1 MSTLPN
7 IRLSGVLLA
16 GGESRRMGRDKA
28 GVELNGLPLW
38 ERQLGLLQSLALNDC
53 MISGRRDGPYAGAG
67 VPIIEDQVVGCG
79 PIAGIVSAL
88 EESRQDG
95 ILVLAV
101 DTPFVPAGFLF
112 DLRNCAS
119 AARRSV
125 IPRIDQSFEPMVAIY
140 LKDALVPA
148 RNQLAAGDFKLQHL
162 ATSLIEKDLAIAY
175 TVSAE
180 QRGYFRNLNEPDD
193 LTKV

>member
-1 MSTLPN
+1 
-7 IRLSGVLLA
+7 
-16 GGESRRMGRDKA
+16 
-28 GVELNGLPLW
+28 
-38 ERQLGLLQSLALNDC
+38 
-53 MISGRRDGPYAGAG
+53 
-67 VPIIEDQVVGCG
+67 
-79 PIAGIVSAL
+79 
-88 EESRQDG
+88 
-95 ILVLAV
+95 
-101 DTPFVPAGFLF
+101 
-112 DLRNCAS
+112 
-119 AARRSV
+119 
-125 IPRIDQSFEPMVAIY
+125 MVAIY